1 WQHISPCPPLPSSRS
16 SFCWEHRPQ
25 QTVEAV
31 PLQDTTCIIC
41 MDPVGDSISYGTM
54 VCPCCQHAWFHRAC
68 VQEQALCA
76 GIYCFRCP
84 ICRDRD
90 RFIREILTLGIRIP
104 VRRPRWEDDDA
115 YASLLERHGRC
126 DASECHYPHGR
137 EQAERVGPWELL
149 LCSSCAAQGTHRH
162 CSHLSDSTSTWECSA
177 CAGEGTDSSSASQQG
192 PGPSQGS
199 PALESRTSST
209 ASQAPLEPDH
219 GSRVPESSGLSI
231 QRGTDHGRIS
241 PRLPR
246 LANSFNEL

>member
-1 WQHISPCPPLPSSRS
+1 
-16 SFCWEHRPQ
+16 
-25 QTVEAV
+25 
-31 PLQDTTCIIC
+31 

-68 VQEQALCA
+68 IQEQALCA

-104 VRRPRWEDDDA
+104 FRRPRWEDDDAYASLLERHGRCDASECHFPHGREQAERVGPQHHWEAGAGDWVEEEGCHGLVLVPAQWVLMTFPPFSDRRPRWEDNDA

-137 EQAERVGPWELL
+137 EQAERAGPWELL

-177 CAGEGTDSSSASQQG
+177 CAGEGTGKRSKQPRAARSGRPCSH
-192 PGPSQGS
+192 PFT
-199 PALESRTSST
+199 LE
-209 ASQAPLEPDH
+209 
-219 GSRVPESSGLSI
+219 
-231 QRGTDHGRIS
+231 
-241 PRLPR
+241 
-246 LANSFNEL
+246 